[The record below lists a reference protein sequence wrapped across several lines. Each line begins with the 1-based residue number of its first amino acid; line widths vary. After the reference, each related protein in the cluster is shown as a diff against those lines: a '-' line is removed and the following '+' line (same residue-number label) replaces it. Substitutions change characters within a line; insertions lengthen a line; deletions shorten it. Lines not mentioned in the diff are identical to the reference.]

1 MRKFMDSIDSIILKA
16 IKPQYH
22 CIRYRFILTLAMFML
37 LSFLSIAVIVYGTP
51 CVKSAFV
58 AFLFGSFYF
67 SIHTCISVSMI
78 DKGYGPL
85 HLNRLSLFIL
95 LVIMGLFSEI
105 YKPIFQESRRD
116 NVAPCCIF
124 ENHGNAWYD

>member
-1 MRKFMDSIDSIILKA
+1 MAMLLFISIIA
-16 IKPQYH
+16 
-22 CIRYRFILTLAMFML
+22 CAMNVFMAL
-37 LSFLSIAVIVYGTP
+37 LLG
-51 CVKSAFV
+51 CFV
-58 AFLFGSFYF
+58 L

-85 HLNRLSLFIL
+85 HLNRLSLLIL